1 MAAASSL
8 MGNKSIGTMAIS
20 GIAQK
25 TTHVASPDRK
35 AVFGPLPYLGRRRA
49 YNQTSR
55 IPIKKLAGMKVAQP
69 VGVFPS
75 ARNAA
80 VQASSKYT
88 RWPPYSNAL
97 TTRPAANPPHTTRPQ
112 LIEATAGPEFVFMNV
127 PLVAPHKPTP
137 WCRVPHSRKSNGGG
151 SRWRDS
157 LGFQRQVRSLV
168 LQKVGVELGTRKQS
182 TSARSLGLWPGAS
195 RDPKPPFWH

>member
-1 MAAASSL
+1 MAAASRL

-35 AVFGPLPYLGRRRA
+35 TVFGPLPYLGWRRA

-55 IPIKKLAGMKVAQP
+55 IPIKKLVGMKVDQP

-97 TTRPAANPPHTTRPQ
+97 MMRPAAKPLHSTCHL
-112 LIEATAGPEFVFMNV
+112 LIGSATEWGFVI
-127 PLVAPHKPTP
+127 
-137 WCRVPHSRKSNGGG
+137 
-151 SRWRDS
+151 
-157 LGFQRQVRSLV
+157 
-168 LQKVGVELGTRKQS
+168 
-182 TSARSLGLWPGAS
+182 
-195 RDPKPPFWH
+195 